1 MTCPTMEASVSN
13 NEKFLLLLEQCSDSN
28 AAAIVLQSFIADNG
42 PLSEAAAEK
51 VRAILANSTRRA
63 GT

>member
-1 MTCPTMEASVSN
+1 MSN
-13 NEKFLLLLEQCSDSN
+13 NEKFLLLLLEQCSDSN

-51 VRAILANSTRRA
+51 VRAILSN
-63 GT
+63 